1 MELLPEFFLDERG
14 IIAIIFTIVA
24 AVVSATLEN
33 KKQKQEQKQE
43 DSELIDKA
51 FTEMTKTVDIFRQQ
65 NEEMKRDFKFVRE
78 ELDDCRHKYHNQIEI
93 NNAQSAQLTKLN
105 LEMIYLVDK
114 KSLDK

>member
-78 ELDDCRHKYHNQIEI
+78 ELDD
-93 NNAQSAQLTKLN
+93 
-105 LEMIYLVDK
+105 
-114 KSLDK
+114 